1 MKGKNTMSKVLNKHK
16 SGIPSG
22 AVYIGRGSAF
32 GNPFQIP
39 RDGDREEVIEK
50 FRLWIQTQP
59 KLIERVKR
67 ELKGRDLVCY
77 CAPLPC
83 HADLL
88 LAIANDQIYTPAPAE
103 AKPKKREQ
111 QGLFA

>member
-1 MKGKNTMSKVLNKHK
+1 MPKVLNKHR

-50 FRLWIQTQP
+50 FWLWIKTQP

-67 ELKGRDLVCY
+67 ELNGKDLVCY
-77 CAPLPC
+77 CSPQAC
-83 HADLL
+83 HGNIL
-88 LAIANDQIYTPAPAE
+88 LAIANDEIYAPPE
-103 AKPKKREQ
+103 PKPKKRKQ